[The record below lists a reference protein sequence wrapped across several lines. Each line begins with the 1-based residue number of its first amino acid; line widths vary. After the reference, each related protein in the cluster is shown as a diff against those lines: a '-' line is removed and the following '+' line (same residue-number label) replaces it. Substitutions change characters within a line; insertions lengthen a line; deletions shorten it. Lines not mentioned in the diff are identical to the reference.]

1 MVPPK
6 KVVIM
11 LIGLLHIAELPFGW
25 EELDD
30 KVLGSYFIDHN
41 TGKSFINIFFFLL
54 IMMPN
59 RVFNDHIMSGYTQ
72 VIQELINSMG
82 TLYFGKGKG
91 FGIILK
97 TERDI
102 HWKLKFS
109 LLRFQIQ
116 VLLEFFSI
124 PSSLATT
131 EKVDPKKLG
140 YFCWNTLCKT
150 KISDKYGPK
159 ERGLLFMCI
168 LLTRIISIIHDI

>member
-1 MVPPK
+1 
-6 KVVIM
+6 
-11 LIGLLHIAELPFGW
+11 
-25 EELDD
+25 
-30 KVLGSYFIDHN
+30 
-41 TGKSFINIFFFLL
+41 
-54 IMMPN
+54 MPN

-97 TERDI
+97 TKGDI

-116 VLLEFFSI
+116 VLLELFSI

-131 EKVDPKKLG
+131 EKVDSKKLV

-150 KISDKYGPK
+150 KISDKQVLK
-159 ERGLLFMCI
+159 RGVSFLCVF
-168 LLTRIISIIHDI
+168 S

>member
-109 LLRFQIQ
+109 LLRFQFRCCLSFFQSPLHLQPQRKLTPRSLNIFAGTPYARLKSLINM
-116 VLLEFFSI
+116 VLKRGVFF
-124 PSSLATT
+124 
-131 EKVDPKKLG
+131 
-140 YFCWNTLCKT
+140 LCVF
-150 KISDKYGPK
+150 S
-159 ERGLLFMCI
+159 
-168 LLTRIISIIHDI
+168 

>member
-1 MVPPK
+1 
-6 KVVIM
+6 
-11 LIGLLHIAELPFGW
+11 
-25 EELDD
+25 
-30 KVLGSYFIDHN
+30 
-41 TGKSFINIFFFLL
+41 
-54 IMMPN
+54 MMPN

-97 TERDI
+97 TKGDI

-116 VLLEFFSI
+116 VLLELFSI

-131 EKVDPKKLG
+131 EKVDSKKLG

-150 KISDKYGPK
+150 KISDKHGPK
-159 ERGLLFMCI
+159 KRGLLFMCI
-168 LLTRIISIIHDI
+168 LLTRIVSIIHDI

>member
-59 RVFNDHIMSGYTQ
+59 RVFYDHIMSGSTQ

-82 TLYFGKGKG
+82 TLYFGKGK
-91 FGIILK
+91 
-97 TERDI
+97 
-102 HWKLKFS
+102 
-109 LLRFQIQ
+109 
-116 VLLEFFSI
+116 VLGSF
-124 PSSLATT
+124 
-131 EKVDPKKLG
+131 
-140 YFCWNTLCKT
+140 
-150 KISDKYGPK
+150 
-159 ERGLLFMCI
+159 
-168 LLTRIISIIHDI
+168 

>member
-1 MVPPK
+1 
-6 KVVIM
+6 M

-109 LLRFQIQ
+109 LLRFQFRCC
-116 VLLEFFSI
+116 LSFFQS
-124 PSSLATT
+124 PLHLQPQRKLTPRSL
-131 EKVDPKKLG
+131 G
-140 YFCWNTLCKT
+140 IGNTLCKT
-150 KISDKYGPK
+150 KISDKHGPK
-159 ERGLLFMCI
+159 ERGLLLMCI

>member
-1 MVPPK
+1 
-6 KVVIM
+6 M
-11 LIGLLHIAELPFGW
+11 LIVFFILQNYHLAGKNLMIKFLEVTLLITIQVRVSLTY
-25 EELDD
+25 
-30 KVLGSYFIDHN
+30 SI
-41 TGKSFINIFFFLL
+41 FLL

-109 LLRFQIQ
+109 LLRFQFRCRLSFFQSPLHLQPQRKLTPRSLGIFAGTPYARLKSLINM
-116 VLLEFFSI
+116 VLKRGVSFLCVFS
-124 PSSLATT
+124 
-131 EKVDPKKLG
+131 
-140 YFCWNTLCKT
+140 
-150 KISDKYGPK
+150 
-159 ERGLLFMCI
+159 
-168 LLTRIISIIHDI
+168 